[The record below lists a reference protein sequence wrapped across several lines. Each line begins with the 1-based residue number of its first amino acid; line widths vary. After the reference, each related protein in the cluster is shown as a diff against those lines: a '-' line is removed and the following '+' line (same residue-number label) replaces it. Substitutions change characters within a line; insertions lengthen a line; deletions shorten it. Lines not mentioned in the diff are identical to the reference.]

1 MIQLI
6 YFSLNVEAEIQ
17 ILLVSNLLRYM
28 HLDWNVVKI
37 YRSLTLNFKI
47 LFNLLSTRIVPIQC
61 TPTKL
66 LYRLSSTLVTFRYT
80 YAWQTE
86 AKNLVDRTI

>member
-17 ILLVSNLLRYM
+17 ILLVSNLLRYL

-47 LFNLLSTRIVPIQC
+47 LSNLSTI
-61 TPTKL
+61 
-66 LYRLSSTLVTFRYT
+66 Y
-80 YAWQTE
+80 
-86 AKNLVDRTI
+86 